1 MDHCPK
7 AAGMLMMLRTM
18 TPEIL
23 AADEI
28 GGEKDIKAMAYVR
41 NCGCRL
47 LMTVHGNSM
56 QDIFARAV
64 LGEYLKKY
72 PFERYVFLSKK
83 EDRERIITIYDQD
96 GIQK

>member
-1 MDHCPK
+1 
-7 AAGMLMMLRTM
+7 MMLRTM

-56 QDIFARAV
+56 QDIFARPV
-64 LGEYLKKY
+64 LGGIFKKIS
-72 PFERYVFLSKK
+72 F
-83 EDRERIITIYDQD
+83 
-96 GIQK
+96 